1 MDNISIE
8 LPTNLENMNLPDPAL
23 VTYYRN
29 LDNRVI
35 WLDTDVD
42 NFTLEFS
49 RMIMLWNFEDK
60 GIEPDKRKPIKLCI
74 ASYGGDLDIN
84 NSLVSLIKLS
94 KTPIYS
100 YNMGFACSSAAFIS
114 MACHKR
120 YAMPGSYYLLHKG
133 YGGFQGTF
141 DQVASEMEEYARKMQ
156 ELAKFISEH
165 SKIDEETLDQ
175 FLGTEWYI
183 DCKTALEL
191 GVCDAII
198 DNIDDIV

>member
-60 GIEPDKRKPIKLCI
+60 GIEPEKRKPIKLCI

-84 NSLVSLIKLS
+84 NSLVSLSLIH
-94 KTPIYS
+94 I
-100 YNMGFACSSAAFIS
+100 
-114 MACHKR
+114 
-120 YAMPGSYYLLHKG
+120 
-133 YGGFQGTF
+133 
-141 DQVASEMEEYARKMQ
+141 
-156 ELAKFISEH
+156 
-165 SKIDEETLDQ
+165 
-175 FLGTEWYI
+175 
-183 DCKTALEL
+183 
-191 GVCDAII
+191 
-198 DNIDDIV
+198 